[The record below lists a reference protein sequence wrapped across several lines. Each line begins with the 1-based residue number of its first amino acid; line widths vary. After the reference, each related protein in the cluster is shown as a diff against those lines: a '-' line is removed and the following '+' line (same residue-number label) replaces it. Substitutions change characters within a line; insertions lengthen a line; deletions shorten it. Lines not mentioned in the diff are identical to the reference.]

1 MYELINVLP
10 PSNLQLLIAAIFFV
24 TDCKEL
30 KVAQTA

>member
-10 PSNLQLLIAAIFFV
+10 PSNFVVLVAAIFFF